1 MYKVTK
7 FFDFEAAHHLE
18 NYKGKC
24 SNIHGHSYRVAV
36 TFAGNQ
42 LDEIGMLI
50 DFHRI
55 KILATKYIIDRFDHT
70 DLNKTMPLSV
80 TWGKNPTAENMAEA
94 FFHTFSDAIAGIE
107 NRNRGVVVDSVKVW
121 ETKDSY
127 ATYTED

>member
-1 MYKVTK
+1 MYRVTK

-42 LDEIGMLI
+42 LDEVGMLI

-55 KILATKYIIDRFDHT
+55 KILATKYITDKYDHT
-70 DLNKTMPLSV
+70 DLNKSMHMV
-80 TWGKNPTAENMAEA
+80 TSWGKNPTAENMAEA
-94 FFHTFSDAIAGIE
+94 FFHSFEDAIAGIE
-107 NRNRGVVVDSVKVW
+107 TYQRNVVVDSVKVW

-127 ATYTED
+127 ATFSK

>member
-42 LDEIGMLI
+42 LDEVGMLI

-55 KILATKYIIDRFDHT
+55 KILATKYIKDKYDHT
-70 DLNKTMPLSV
+70 DLNQSMNMVT
-80 TWGKNPTAENMAEA
+80 TWGKNPTAENMAES
-94 FFHTFSDAIAGIE
+94 FFHSFEDAIAGIE
-107 NRNRGVVVDSVKVW
+107 TYQHNVRVDNVKVW

-127 ATYTED
+127 ATFSK

>member
-7 FFDFEAAHHLE
+7 YFDFEAAHHLE

-42 LDEIGMLI
+42 LDEVGMLI

-55 KILATKYIIDRFDHT
+55 KILATKYIMDKYDHT
-70 DLNKTMPLSV
+70 DLNQSMHMV
-80 TWGKNPTAENMAEA
+80 TAWGKNPTAENMAES
-94 FFHTFSDAIAGIE
+94 FFHSFEDAIAGIE
-107 NRNRGVVVDSVKVW
+107 TFRRDVRVDNVKVW

-127 ATYTED
+127 ATFSK

>member
-7 FFDFEAAHHLE
+7 YFDFEAAHHLE

-36 TFAGNQ
+36 TFVGNQ
-42 LDEIGMLI
+42 LDEVGMLI

-55 KILATKYIIDRFDHT
+55 KILATKYIMDKYDHT
-70 DLNKTMPLSV
+70 DLNQSMNMVT
-80 TWGKNPTAENMAEA
+80 TWGKNPTAENMAES
-94 FFHTFSDAIAGIE
+94 FFHSFEDAIAGIE
-107 NRNRGVVVDSVKVW
+107 TYRRDVRVDNVKVW

-127 ATYTED
+127 ATFSK

>member
-7 FFDFEAAHHLE
+7 YFDFEAAHHLE

-36 TFAGNQ
+36 TFVGNQ
-42 LDEIGMLI
+42 LDEVGMLI

-55 KILATKYIIDRFDHT
+55 KILATKYIMDKYDHT
-70 DLNKTMPLSV
+70 DLNQSMNMVT
-80 TWGKNPTAENMAEA
+80 TWGKNPTAENMAES
-94 FFHTFSDAIAGIE
+94 FFHSFVDAIAGIE
-107 NRNRGVVVDSVKVW
+107 TYRRDVRVDNVKVW

-127 ATYTED
+127 ATFSK

>member
-7 FFDFEAAHHLE
+7 YFDFEAAHHLE

-42 LDEIGMLI
+42 LDEVGMLI

-55 KILATKYIIDRFDHT
+55 KILATKYIMDKYDHT
-70 DLNKTMPLSV
+70 DLNQSMSMV
-80 TWGKNPTAENMAEA
+80 TAWGKNPTAENMAES
-94 FFHTFSDAIAGIE
+94 FFHSFEDAIAGIE
-107 NRNRGVVVDSVKVW
+107 TYQRNVVVDNVKVW

-127 ATYTED
+127 ATFSK

>member
-7 FFDFEAAHHLE
+7 CFDFEAAHHLE

-42 LDEIGMLI
+42 LDEVGMLI

-55 KILATKYIIDRFDHT
+55 KILATKYITDRYDHT
-70 DLNKTMPLSV
+70 DLNQSMHMVT
-80 TWGKNPTAENMAEA
+80 TWGKNPTAENMAES
-94 FFHTFSDAIAGIE
+94 FFHSFEDAIAGIE
-107 NRNRGVVVDSVKVW
+107 TYQRNVVVDSVKVW

-127 ATYTED
+127 ATFSK

>member
-7 FFDFEAAHHLE
+7 FFDFESAHHLE

-36 TFAGNQ
+36 TFSGNQ

-55 KILATKYIIDRFDHT
+55 KILATKYIIDKYDHT
-70 DLNKTMPLSV
+70 DLNQSMPMV
-80 TWGKNPTAENMAEA
+80 TSLGKNPTAENMAES
-94 FFHTFSDAIAGIE
+94 FFHSFEDAIAGIE
-107 NRNRGVVVDSVKVW
+107 TYQRNVVVDNVKVW

-127 ATYTED
+127 ATFSK

>member
-7 FFDFEAAHHLE
+7 YFDFEAAHHLE

-36 TFAGNQ
+36 TFVGNQ
-42 LDEIGMLI
+42 LDEVGMLI

-55 KILATKYIIDRFDHT
+55 KILATKYITNKYDHT
-70 DLNKTMPLSV
+70 DLNQSMNMVT
-80 TWGKNPTAENMAEA
+80 TWGKNPTAENMAES
-94 FFHTFSDAIAGIE
+94 FFHSFEDAIAGIE
-107 NRNRGVVVDSVKVW
+107 TYHRDVRVDNVKVW

-127 ATYTED
+127 ATFSK